1 MEQRLE
7 ISKYSLFIKEEG
19 AGTPILMLHSY
30 WGNHRLFD
38 NLANSLKVKHH
49 VIRIDMP
56 GHGKSGA
63 PPVDYHFEPFA
74 YILHELIVK
83 LNIHQKIIVI
93 GHSMGGYAAMAFAA
107 KYPEL
112 IEKLVLMHS
121 PVQQAD
127 EPSIKLRNREALL
140 IENGKK
146 ELLLQATI
154 QSNFAPGNSD
164 IFPNAVLELY
174 QSASQVTQIG
184 ALRSIAAMNTRS
196 SQLQF
201 LQKSPFPIL
210 IVVGDHDKVY
220 DAAGQL
226 KDAMT
231 MSKAEI
237 LRLTESGHCGF
248 LEEEDKVLDR
258 LSEFLKVK
266 N

>member
-7 ISKYSLFIKEEG
+7 FSEYSLFIKEEG
-19 AGTPILMLHSY
+19 TGSPILMLHSY
-30 WGNHRLFD
+30 WGNHHLFD

-63 PPVDYHFEPFA
+63 PPEDYHFDSFA
-74 YILHELIVK
+74 NILHQVVVK

-93 GHSMGGYAAMAFAA
+93 GHSMGGYAALAFAT

-127 EPSIKLRNREALL
+127 EPSIKLRNREAML
-140 IENGKK
+140 IEKGKK

-154 QSNFAPGNSD
+154 PSNFAPGNSD
-164 IFPNAVLELY
+164 RFPNAVLELY
-174 QSASQVTQIG
+174 QSASQVNEIG
-184 ALRSIAAMNTRS
+184 ALRSIKAMNTRS
-196 SQLQF
+196 SYLQF
-201 LQKSPFPIL
+201 LQRSPFHIL
-210 IVVGDHDKVY
+210 IIVGEHDKVY

-226 KDAMT
+226 KDALT
-231 MSKAEI
+231 MPKAKI
-237 LRLTESGHCGF
+237 LRLTESGHLGF
-248 LEEEDKVLDR
+248 LEEEDNVLDG
-258 LSEFLKVK
+258 LNEFLKVK